1 MGLLASLWLPRE
13 ASALM
18 DFFQDSVELLQV
30 GEETD
35 SRREERGR
43 AGGRDFASG
52 CFCLRRED
60 SCRAF

>member
-1 MGLLASLWLPRE
+1 
-13 ASALM
+13 M